1 MNNLQAREQKA
12 IIEELEKDI
21 EGKKEDLYILENF
34 VEFKTK
40 KDGNLYQNLT
50 RNLGDNMKI
59 EYSFISPS
67 EINYIEVGG
76 RINIHY
82 YKNVRIYNDRDKE
95 NLTDSEKI
103 ELIKKL
109 IEDRKIA
116 LRNQIEQYTKEL
128 TTVAE
133 RLTRITELVDE
144 FNESLNNENLVT
156 FKDKYLIEEYIKNS
170 IKIKTKL
177 NK

>member
-1 MNNLQAREQKA
+1 MDILQAREQRE

-21 EGKKEDLYILENF
+21 EDKKEELYILENF

-59 EYSFISPS
+59 KYSFISPS
-67 EINYIEVGG
+67 EISWIEVGG
-76 RINIHY
+76 RTNNHY
-82 YKNVRIYNDRDKE
+82 YKNVSVYNNEQTE
-95 NLTDSEKI
+95 NLTDAEKI

-109 IEDRKIA
+109 IEDRKIT
-116 LRNQIEQYTKEL
+116 LSNQIEQYTEEL

-133 RLTRITELVDE
+133 RLTRVTELVNE
-144 FNESLNNENLVT
+144 FNEKLNNENLVT
-156 FKDKYLIEEYIKNS
+156 VKDKYLIEDYIKNS
-170 IKIKTKL
+170 IKIKTR
-177 NK
+177 